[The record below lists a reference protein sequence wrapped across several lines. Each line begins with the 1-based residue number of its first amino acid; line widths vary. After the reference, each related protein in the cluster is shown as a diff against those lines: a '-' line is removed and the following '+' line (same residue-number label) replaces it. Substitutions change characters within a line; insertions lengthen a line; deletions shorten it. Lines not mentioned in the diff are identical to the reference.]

1 MKPTLD
7 ADDILLVGDVS
18 VRGEFEIFRFELLR
32 LEGEQ
37 VVQRTAQ
44 LTHHSSFHL
53 SSRHFLS
60 RRYRIDV
67 VQDLKKY
74 KLSKFSFLV
83 II

>member
-1 MKPTLD
+1 MKPTLN

-44 LTHHSSFHL
+44 LTHHSSLHL
-53 SSRHFLS
+53 SSRHFLP
-60 RRYRIDV
+60 RRYRVDV
-67 VQDLKKY
+67 VQNLKKIQIIEI
-74 KLSKFSFLV
+74 FSW
-83 II
+83 